1 MRLASLRLASD
12 LKLTSV
18 RSDNYHCNVRRI
30 VAVLFPNEYW
40 GVYLFPSNVKAVWKM
55 STKKTA
61 PGLHPALDLE
71 RITVR
76 GKSLRHGQ
84 TIGAAT
90 LALFLAGSVALSAET
105 PLHGKWMRE
114 DRNAVVTVGPC
125 GPQLCATNIWI
136 GETSWG
142 EEVGDRLVMT
152 LEQASDG
159 VLTGEGYD
167 PKRDL
172 TVKVRLEVSETQ
184 LVSRGCI
191 LLGLLCKTVS
201 WQRVDAR

>member
-1 MRLASLRLASD
+1 MLIEKVAPGSHHRASD
-12 LKLTSV
+12 PVSV
-18 RSDNYHCNVRRI
+18 TGANLILRTVGS
-30 VAVLFPNEYW
+30 ASF
-40 GVYLFPSNVKAVWKM
+40 
-55 STKKTA
+55 
-61 PGLHPALDLE
+61 ALL
-71 RITVR
+71 
-76 GKSLRHGQ
+76 
-84 TIGAAT
+84 
-90 LALFLAGSVALSAET
+90 LAGSAALSAET

-114 DRNAVVTVGPC
+114 DRNALVTVAPC
-125 GPQLCATNIWI
+125 GQQLCATNTWI
-136 GETSWG
+136 GESSWG
-142 EEVGDRLVMT
+142 EEVGDRLVLT
-152 LEQASDG
+152 LDQASDG